1 MPTEVLAMIRDFE
14 DLCTWMYVLISE
26 LCAALD
32 PVLVRPG
39 PSPVCTDAELI
50 TMAIVGECCGWD
62 QETVLLSRWR
72 EHRDLF
78 PRQPERTRFNRR
90 RRALAPTIN
99 LLRQAVVDVLDV
111 AQDPQCVIDSLPIPV
126 VQFYYVPQATTDWKA
141 AGASF
146 GHCCSKKQAIFG
158 FKLHL
163 LITQVGLI
171 RDFEL
176 APANLTDREVGAELL
191 AAQMGPHLLVLA
203 DKGYIS
209 RPLAQELHRQH
220 DIRLLTVPR
229 RNQTPQPSAAYCH
242 LHAHLRQV
250 IEVVNSQL
258 ALQFHVETN
267 HAHTFWGLAARL
279 YTKLTAHTLC
289 VWLNRL
295 LGIPDLLH
303 LKSLAFPTH

>member
-1 MPTEVLAMIRDFE
+1 M
-14 DLCTWMYVLISE
+14 LISE
-26 LCAALD
+26 LCASLD

-39 PSPVCTDAELI
+39 PAPSCTDAELI
-50 TMAIVGECCGWD
+50 TRALVGDCGGWD

-78 PRQPERTRFNRR
+78 PRQPERTRFNGR
-90 RRALAPTIN
+90 RRALALTIN
-99 LLRQAVVDVLDV
+99 LLRQAVVDVLDI
-111 AQDPQCVIDSLPIPV
+111 AQDPHCISDSLPIPV
-126 VQFYYVPQATTDWKA
+126 VQFYPVPQANTDWKA
-141 AGASF
+141 AGATF

-158 FKLHL
+158 YKLHL
-163 LITQVGLI
+163 LITQTGLI

-191 AAQMGPHLLVLA
+191 QAHVHLQVLA
-203 DKGYIS
+203 DKGSIS
-209 RPLAQELHRQH
+209 RPLAQELRAQH
-220 DIRLLTVPR
+220 DLLLLTVPR
-229 RNQTPQPSAAYCH
+229 RNQTPQPSAASCH

-258 ALQFHVETN
+258 ALQFQVETN

-279 YTKLTAHTLC
+279 YTKLAAHTLC

-295 LGIPDLLH
+295 LGVADLLH
-303 LKSLAFPTH
+303 LKSLAFPTN

>member
-1 MPTEVLAMIRDFE
+1 MIGDVE
-14 DLCTWMYVLISE
+14 DLCTGMDVLISE
-26 LCAALD
+26 LCASLD

-39 PSPVCTDAELI
+39 PAPICTDAELI
-50 TMAIVGECCGWD
+50 TMAIVGDCCGWD

-78 PRQPERTRFNRR
+78 PRQPERTRFNGR
-90 RRALAPTIN
+90 RRALALTIN
-99 LLRQAVVDVLDV
+99 LLRQAVVDVLDI
-111 AQDPQCVIDSLPIPV
+111 AQDPHCIIDSLPVPV
-126 VQFYYVPQATTDWKA
+126 VHFSHVPQANTDWKA
-141 AGASF
+141 AGATF

-158 FKLHL
+158 YKLHL
-163 LITQVGLI
+163 LITQTGLI

-191 AAQMGPHLLVLA
+191 QAHVHLQVLA

-209 RPLAQELHRQH
+209 RPLAQELRAQR
-220 DIRLLTVPR
+220 DLLLLTVPR
-229 RNQTPQPSAAYCH
+229 RHQTPQPSAAYCH

-279 YTKLTAHTLC
+279 YTKLAAHTLC

-295 LGIPDLLH
+295 LGVADLLH
-303 LKSLAFPTH
+303 LKSLAFPTN